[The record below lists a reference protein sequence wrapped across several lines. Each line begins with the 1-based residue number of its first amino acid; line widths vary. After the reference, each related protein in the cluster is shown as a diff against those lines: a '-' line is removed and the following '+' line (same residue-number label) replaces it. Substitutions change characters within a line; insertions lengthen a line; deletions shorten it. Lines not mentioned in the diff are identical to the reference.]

1 MTVIAPPSRPPA
13 LSPSRASDFLQC
25 PLLFRLRT
33 VDRVPEPASSAATRG
48 TLVHSVLERLYD
60 APAGERTPAAAQ
72 ELLPVEWEKLQEA
85 DPRVREL
92 FAPGGEAESEGVAN
106 WLDGAGRLVNTYF
119 TLEDPN
125 RLEPAERELKVET
138 QLEDG
143 PLLRGIVDR
152 LDVKPDDG
160 ALRVVDYKTG
170 RSPSP
175 RFEGK
180 VLFQLRFYGLVL
192 WRERGVVPRM
202 LQLVYLGDGQI
213 LRAEPTPEHLEGA
226 ERKVRWVWS
235 EIERAARGGTW
246 EPRPSKLCDWCAH
259 QKLCPAFGGTPPQ
272 IPEGAVELRL
282 GIV

>member
-13 LSPSRASDFLQC
+13 LSPSRASDFMQC

-48 TLVHSVLERLYD
+48 TLVHAVLERLYD

-72 ELLPVEWEKLQEA
+72 ELLPVEWERLREA
-85 DPRVREL
+85 DPRVKEL
-92 FAPGGEAESEGVAN
+92 FVPGGDAESEGVEN
-106 WLDGAGRLVNTYF
+106 WLDAAGRLVSTYF

-138 QLEDG
+138 QLADG

-192 WRERGVVPRM
+192 WRERGVVPKM
-202 LQLVYLGDGQI
+202 LQLVYLGDGQV
-213 LRAEPTPEHLEGA
+213 LRAEPTAEQLEGA

-235 EIERAARGGTW
+235 EIEKAARSGTW

-259 QKLCPAFGGTPPQ
+259 RSLCPAFGGTPPP

>member
-48 TLVHSVLERLYD
+48 TLVHSVLERLFD
-60 APAGERTPAAAQ
+60 APAGERTPALAQ
-72 ELLPVEWEKLQEA
+72 ELLPAEWAKLQEA
-85 DPRVREL
+85 DPRVKEL
-92 FAPGGEAESEGVAN
+92 FAPGGDAESEGVDN
-106 WLDGAGRLVNTYF
+106 WLDAASRLVSTYF

-125 RLEPAERELKVET
+125 RLQPAERELLLET
-138 QLEDG
+138 QLPDG

-160 ALRVVDYKTG
+160 AIRVVDYKTG
-170 RSPSP
+170 RSPNP
-175 RFEGK
+175 RYEGK

-192 WRERGVVPRM
+192 WRERGTIPKM

-213 LRAEPTPEHLEGA
+213 LRAEPTAEQLEGA
-226 ERKVRWVWS
+226 ERKIRWVWS
-235 EIERAARGGTW
+235 EIEKAARTETW
-246 EPRPSKLCDWCAH
+246 EPRPSKLCDWCSHRA
-259 QKLCPAFGGTPPQ
+259 LCPAFDGTPPP
-272 IPEGAVELRL
+272 IPEGAVEIRL
-282 GIV
+282 GIS

>member
-48 TLVHSVLERLYD
+48 TLVHSVLERLFD
-60 APAGERTPAAAQ
+60 APAGERTPALAQ

-85 DPRVREL
+85 DPRVKEL
-92 FAPGGEAESEGVAN
+92 FAPGGDAESEGVGN
-106 WLDGAGRLVNTYF
+106 WLDAASRLVSTYF

-125 RLEPAERELKVET
+125 RLQPAERELLLET
-138 QLEDG
+138 QLPDG

-160 ALRVVDYKTG
+160 AIRVVDYKTG

-192 WRERGVVPRM
+192 WRERGTIPKM

-213 LRAEPTPEHLEGA
+213 LRAEPTAEQLEGA
-226 ERKVRWVWS
+226 ERKIRWVWS
-235 EIERAARGGTW
+235 EITKAAREETW
-246 EPRPSKLCDWCAH
+246 EPRPSKLCDWCSH
-259 QKLCPAFGGTPPQ
+259 KSLCPAFGGTAPE

-282 GIV
+282 GIA